1 MSKIRVHSRAF
12 LLGLRMAVISLMAHQ
27 VTFKISYTVDSY
39 LLHCAISVY
48 ACLEGIQILLII
60 LEKNK

>member
-39 LLHCAISVY
+39 LTVRFQCMHVWKGY
-48 ACLEGIQILLII
+48 RFCL
-60 LEKNK
+60 